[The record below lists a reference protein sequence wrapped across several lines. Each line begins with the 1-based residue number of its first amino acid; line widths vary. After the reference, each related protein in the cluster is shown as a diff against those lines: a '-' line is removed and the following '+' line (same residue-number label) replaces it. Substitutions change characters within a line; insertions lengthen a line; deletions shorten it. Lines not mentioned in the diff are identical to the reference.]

1 MLLVI
6 GYWLLVIGY
15 WLLVIGYWLLV
26 IFSINSGAAGI
37 DIEDTAVPFPY
48 ATLIVGTRHCRVLIS
63 GNINSDATLFS
74 ITLKLTKP
82 KTRVC
87 LKIGVSILISCNT
100 FKLYVSRRGGKSKA
114 SNLLGFSPLS
124 LFLLFITGN
133 LSGSNLKQGL
143 VAAGKSHFGEL

>member
-1 MLLVI
+1 MLVI
-6 GYWLLVIGY
+6 GYWLLVISY
-15 WLLVIGYWLLV
+15 LLLV
-26 IFSINSGAAGI
+26 IFSINSSSAGI

-87 LKIGVSILISCNT
+87 LKIGVSILISCST
-100 FKLYVSRRGGKSKA
+100 FKLDVSRRGGKSKA
-114 SNLLGFSPLS
+114 LNLLGFSPLS
-124 LFLLFITGN
+124 FPTLARTDN
-133 LSGSNLKQGL
+133 LYGSN
-143 VAAGKSHFGEL
+143 